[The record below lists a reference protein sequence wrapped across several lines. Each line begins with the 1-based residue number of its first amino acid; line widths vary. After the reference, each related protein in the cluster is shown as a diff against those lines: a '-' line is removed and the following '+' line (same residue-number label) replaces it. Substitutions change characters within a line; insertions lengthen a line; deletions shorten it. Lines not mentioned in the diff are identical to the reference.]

1 MWIQRKALPLQ
12 QVNELNDNNIRNR
25 TQDDYYAESRR
36 LRAVVMDLAKRLIG
50 NPMTFTIY
58 NGIIMNVEVTNSD
71 LRSLA
76 NKNTRDNRFNA
87 IKNALAMDIRGYL
100 EKAEYLG
107 WRPTVEGKHIESAY
121 FAYFSRELGCKT
133 ILCMRKM
140 KDSQI
145 YKPYAIIDQYTFD
158 AGVSELQKETPL

>member
-1 MWIQRKALPLQ
+1 M
-12 QVNELNDNNIRNR
+12 RNR

-87 IKNALAMDIRGYL
+87 IKNALL
-100 EKAEYLG
+100 
-107 WRPTVEGKHIESAY
+107 TS
-121 FAYFSRELGCKT
+121 S
-133 ILCMRKM
+133 MRH
-140 KDSQI
+140 
-145 YKPYAIIDQYTFD
+145 P
-158 AGVSELQKETPL
+158 VSFEVKGG